1 MTRLR
6 IHLIFGKSEPVLA
19 DIRIKSAFLHRSKLL
34 YFHDLFHFAARCYAF
49 TKSDDGE
56 TGLVNSMYFTLLGTI
71 TPQSRYYTEAELYYK
86 TLMSECNQKL
96 SQCSKERHSPA
107 RKLTKWRVFLTK
119 KTAKICFEIKR

>member
-86 TLMSECNQKL
+86 TLMSECNQK
-96 SQCSKERHSPA
+96 A
-107 RKLTKWRVFLTK
+107 
-119 KTAKICFEIKR
+119 